1 MKVAKITPRITSHRR
16 QGIKEFLQ
24 HEAVLLHKAPH
35 EDHPQHFSGEAASLG
50 VTRFGGSVSSDL
62 RRIYDNPQEKF
73 RRTGWLCRHGNGTVA
88 AAWGFQHQPNHLH
101 CVWHG
106 QNLSLCRS
114 EYLSCSAQSHLPAIQ
129 QTECRVEVLTT
140 ETKTWL
146 SRQYPFHILFRHTY
160 SSSMLKWH
168 KKWFRFIS

>member
-1 MKVAKITPRITSHRR
+1 MRHHQQPVPETTIAWLKEQINHSPPPEYPRNAEAILRLWTASLKDLRQIDISESQASFQDFKIYEVKTMKVAKITPRITSHRW

-73 RRTGWLCRHGNGTVA
+73 RRTG
-88 AAWGFQHQPNHLH
+88 
-101 CVWHG
+101 
-106 QNLSLCRS
+106 
-114 EYLSCSAQSHLPAIQ
+114 
-129 QTECRVEVLTT
+129 
-140 ETKTWL
+140 
-146 SRQYPFHILFRHTY
+146 
-160 SSSMLKWH
+160 
-168 KKWFRFIS
+168 